1 MFKAATVLVAL
12 VISITGA
19 GAITAATSGQ
29 NSQVTAQAQT
39 CPGDMHWTPPCP

>member
-12 VISITGA
+12 VISITGV
-19 GAITAATSGQ
+19 GAITAAAS
-29 NSQVTAQAQT
+29 SQPTQVAQAQT